1 MLGFLFG
8 LNARLNRLQYLAGTL
23 VVAVMWTAV
32 YVAIGPEG
40 FPSSPTG
47 LPPSLNSMTWPAI
60 ALTGIFMWMT
70 LMLQSMR
77 IRDIGWDPAWV
88 VPAWMT
94 IPVNDKLVVGHFP
107 AWALGQGGQGPPSG
121 C

>member
-32 YVAIGPEG
+32 YVAIGRE
-40 FPSSPTG
+40 
-47 LPPSLNSMTWPAI
+47 A
-60 ALTGIFMWMT
+60 
-70 LMLQSMR
+70 
-77 IRDIGWDPAWV
+77 
-88 VPAWMT
+88 
-94 IPVNDKLVVGHFP
+94 
-107 AWALGQGGQGPPSG
+107 G